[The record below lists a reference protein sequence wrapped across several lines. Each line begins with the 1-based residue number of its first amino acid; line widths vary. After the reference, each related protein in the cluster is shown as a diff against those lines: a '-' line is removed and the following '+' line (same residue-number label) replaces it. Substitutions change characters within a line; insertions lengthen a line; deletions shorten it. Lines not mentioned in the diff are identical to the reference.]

1 MGRKMK
7 FIAIIIVAIV
17 VCMGVV
23 FCADSTA
30 VVKHFTVKDINWIE
44 VMKFAGIVLGGL
56 GGVGAS
62 GITVIAI
69 LFAILRAIPNTV
81 VDKWGDA
88 WGVFLTKIGRQKLS
102 ELNVDTAETTYIRFQ
117 RATEGAMRRL
127 NPDLPK
133 IDNK

>member
-1 MGRKMK
+1 MKRFMGFLAIMI
-7 FIAIIIVAIV
+7 IAVV

-23 FCADSTA
+23 FGADSTA

-44 VMKFAGIVLGGL
+44 VMKFAGIALGGIGA
-56 GGVGAS
+56 GGLTFVS
-62 GITVIAI
+62 I
-69 LFAILRAIPNTV
+69 LFGLLRAIPNTL

-133 IDNK
+133 ADNK